1 MKSTFSL
8 LMSSSLR
15 SFMCI
20 SSNERTLSSF
30 LNFQSSW
37 FFPTS
42 TLYTHFAPFCKAQSV
57 NPPVDAPISSTDL
70 SLKSKS
76 QVFIAF
82 SNFKPPR
89 LTYFNLSLIR
99 IFNSS
104 LSLSIVPAF
113 VTTCSFTMTLP
124 AIISLFAFS
133 RVSKSSRSTRIKSNL
148 FFIIFSF

>member
-1 MKSTFSL
+1 
-8 LMSSSLR
+8 
-15 SFMCI
+15 MCI
-20 SSNERTLSSF
+20 SSIEKTLSSF

-37 FFPTS
+37 FLPTS
-42 TLYTHFAPFCKAQSV
+42 TLYTYFAPLCKAQSV
-57 NPPVDAPISSTDL
+57 NPPVDAPISSTNL
-70 SLKSKS
+70 SLKSKF

-89 LTYFNLSLIR
+89 LTYFNLFLIR
-99 IFNSS
+99 IFKSS
-104 LSLSIVPAF
+104 LSLNIVPAF

-133 RVSKSSRSTRIKSNL
+133 RVSKSSCSTRIKSNL